1 MKAPFDAV
9 SASSATDF
17 HCPSRAQESVDSP
30 ISNHGKAR
38 KAGCFLKAYVVPS
51 VFFFFFFFAPATSR
65 RKSPCAGLQ
74 WNEPGLRSRESV
86 QLTLV
91 GQMKKPLSIES
102 WRNIYSER
110 LQRKRRK
117 GCARSADRAANTQC
131 ACEGTMSVEIIPFKK
146 LVFPRLLG
154 LVFFFLSSPLDEQC
168 SNLSLENPNLMNRSQ
183 NSP

>member
-51 VFFFFFFFAPATSR
+51 FFFFFFFFFAPATSR

-74 WNEPGLRSRESV
+74 WNEFGLRSRERH
-86 QLTLV
+86 
-91 GQMKKPLSIES
+91 GP
-102 WRNIYSER
+102 ER
-110 LQRKRRK
+110 KRAVDSGWPNEETTFYRKLAEYLQREV
-117 GCARSADRAANTQC
+117 AAQAT
-131 ACEGTMSVEIIPFKK
+131 
-146 LVFPRLLG
+146 
-154 LVFFFLSSPLDEQC
+154 
-168 SNLSLENPNLMNRSQ
+168 
-183 NSP
+183 

>member
-17 HCPSRAQESVDSP
+17 PCPSRAQESVDSP

-51 VFFFFFFFAPATSR
+51 VFFFLHPQLRGASLPAPVSNGM
-65 RKSPCAGLQ
+65 SPDYEAEKGTAL
-74 WNEPGLRSRESV
+74 RESV
-86 QLTLV
+86 QLTPV

-110 LQRKRRK
+110 LQCKRRK
-117 GCARSADRAANTQC
+117 VCARSADRAANTQC
-131 ACEGTMSVEIIPFKK
+131 ACEGTMSVEIS
-146 LVFPRLLG
+146 PR
-154 LVFFFLSSPLDEQC
+154 SS
-168 SNLSLENPNLMNRSQ
+168 SQ
-183 NSP
+183 KNEAK